1 MLSVLCMV
9 CLFGTCLADDNN
21 ENWVQYY
28 YNGNNDYYFV
38 DTNSIKTTLYNG
50 RKYLDVKTKRKEEG
64 EEFYIYFARTVS
76 KTNAEWHE
84 VLDIGNSRGVNLEYF
99 NKYAD
104 PKKGS
109 NDISKVE
116 NGWNIAADR
125 DEHLL
130 EWVTSNYP
138 SLIDEIM
145 AYNHYNSLRSPLG
158 ETECV
163 IKRNTTGV
171 GGAYMIQSEDGLM
184 GLTFDYKPESNMFMM
199 YNLNEP
205 TPYSSMKF
213 EGWNKFKRNSTDMY
227 DSFNGEYK
235 RFNKDNTFKKSEN
248 DATQIF
254 GWETNALLTFL
265 RTKAWKYI

>member
-1 MLSVLCMV
+1 
-9 CLFGTCLADDNN
+9 
-21 ENWVQYY
+21 
-28 YNGNNDYYFV
+28 
-38 DTNSIKTTLYNG
+38 
-50 RKYLDVKTKRKEEG
+50 
-64 EEFYIYFARTVS
+64 
-76 KTNAEWHE
+76 
-84 VLDIGNSRGVNLEYF
+84 
-99 NKYAD
+99 
-104 PKKGS
+104 
-109 NDISKVE
+109 
-116 NGWNIAADR
+116 
-125 DEHLL
+125 
-130 EWVTSNYP
+130 
-138 SLIDEIM
+138 
-145 AYNHYNSLRSPLG
+145 
-158 ETECV
+158 
-163 IKRNTTGV
+163 
-171 GGAYMIQSEDGLM
+171 MIQSEDGLM